1 MKTWFI
7 RISILIRLAFGVAI
21 LCTFAY
27 FSLAESFAQE
37 GAGIPAEKA
46 IKSDEPGLKG
56 EAATRDIKTENKGA
70 ADLAAPA
77 VRKAAKAAPAGI
89 EKPAHKAVKNVSPER
104 EAKQAVEPRIVDEG
118 LLDITEGAFKYRRIP
133 RIKIAEAVV
142 QQPGDQPKAAEARKE
157 AEKETTGTKGLFGLS
172 QGATDV
178 LAKVFLFGIIIVVFI
193 LYKYRTRGRRSSVL
207 KRFPKA

>member
-1 MKTWFI
+1 M
-7 RISILIRLAFGVAI
+7 LCALAG
-21 LCTFAY
+21 LNPPE
-27 FSLAESFAQE
+27 SLAQE
-37 GAGIPAEKA
+37 GTGIPAEKA
-46 IKSDEPGLKG
+46 AKSDEPGLKG
-56 EAATRDIKTENKGA
+56 DAAPRETKVENKGA

-77 VRKAAKAAPAGI
+77 ARKAAKAAPART
-89 EKPAHKAVKNVSPER
+89 EKTAQKAVKNAPPER
-104 EAKQAVEPRIVDEG
+104 EAKQAMEPRIADDG

-133 RIKIAEAVV
+133 RIKITEAVV
-142 QQPGDQPKAAEARKE
+142 QQPGEQPKAAEAKKE

-193 LYKYRTRGRRSSVL
+193 LYKYRSRGRRSSVL